1 MLLCFRLLQ
10 TEPSI
15 KFNPVEEEE
24 RIRRAAEREGRRT
37 RRRRDR
43 ERIDIK
49 NSHLD
54 GMSSDDEVPDQ
65 ETTVYK
71 NQLGMWRRWHEYNIR
86 KYRITNITSI
96 FYSNHKCRSRQC
108 FRRCDR

>member
-1 MLLCFRLLQ
+1 M
-10 TEPSI
+10 
-15 KFNPVEEEE
+15 FNDFFLSFLGPVNMATLNSAARKEEDE

-54 GMSSDDEVPDQ
+54 GMSSDDEVADHDV
-65 ETTVYK
+65 TIYK
-71 NQLGMWRRWHEYNIR
+71 NQLSKIR
-86 KYRITNITSI
+86 KKNQT
-96 FYSNHKCRSRQC
+96 
-108 FRRCDR
+108 